1 MKVNPQRK
9 SPVQNVLFAFIE
21 HNKRKRSVLAL
32 LLQFRWRV
40 FFSWFVSWIIS
51 IDESRL
57 SFLVLFFFQF
67 ILITF
72 SCQSILNE
80 VSIPV
85 HAGEKGPAERV
96 WHDGTWDWGGWE
108 LWESRYATWE
118 LFSIFGP
125 HFCPFSLFRYRK
137 YLFSENQRV
146 LGFKCRFYTNSSRLF
161 VSCFY
166 PSFFL
171 LPPFPTPFC
180 PAVSTIHGCNTWH
193 KAWGRLNGA
202 PIFLHSSTLHIQGW
216 IYVYGTIYTKH
227 VGLWVYIFPR
237 TLGGALGEP
246 DERIFNSLLL
256 GQLWERKEY

>member
-166 PSFFL
+166 PFFFF
-171 LPPFPTPFC
+171 FPLFPHRFVQQCRPST
-180 PAVSTIHGCNTWH
+180 AVIHGIKRGDGWMV
-193 KAWGRLNGA
+193 RLS
-202 PIFLHSSTLHIQGW
+202 FSTLLLYISRAE
-216 IYVYGTIYTKH
+216 YTYTSIRY
-227 VGLWVYIFPR
+227 YIH
-237 TLGGALGEP
+237 
-246 DERIFNSLLL
+246 
-256 GQLWERKEY
+256 

>member
-1 MKVNPQRK
+1 MCCSRSSNK
-9 SPVQNVLFAFIE
+9 

-40 FFSWFVSWIIS
+40 FFQLICFLNYIYWWIKTFVSCFII
-51 IDESRL
+51 
-57 SFLVLFFFQF
+57 FQF

-166 PSFFL
+166 PFFLLL

-216 IYVYGTIYTKH
+216 IYVYTVLYT
-227 VGLWVYIFPR
+227 L
-237 TLGGALGEP
+237 
-246 DERIFNSLLL
+246 NM
-256 GQLWERKEY
+256 